1 MACRSSTNSSGATLA
16 SHTSHSTCGAVLLL
30 LADDDGPFDP
40 LVLVLLVPDDEGI
53 FDPLVLVLVLV
64 AAAAAASSKFLVV
77 TPESLAFIWVN
88 LGCWER
94 MATCNRGR

>member
-1 MACRSSTNSSGATLA
+1 MA

-40 LVLVLLVPDDEGI
+40 LVLVLLVPDE
-53 FDPLVLVLVLV
+53 
-64 AAAAAASSKFLVV
+64 AAAASSKFLVV